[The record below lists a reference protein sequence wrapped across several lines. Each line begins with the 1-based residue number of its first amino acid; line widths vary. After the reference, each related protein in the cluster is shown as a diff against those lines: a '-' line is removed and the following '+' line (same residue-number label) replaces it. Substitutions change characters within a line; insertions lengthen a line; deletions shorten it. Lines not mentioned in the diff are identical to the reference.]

1 MQETGLPSDTDL
13 ESSRNTTPP
22 GTWNQFGKR
31 ENENKTS
38 VELIHKA
45 GPLVIVFPK
54 RVMSA
59 DMNRSL
65 HTVFPPLRK
74 ELQLMQRVDLSDFS
88 TWIR

>member
-1 MQETGLPSDTDL
+1 MEVHVDVSDFECRRPDCLLTQTWNLVETLP
-13 ESSRNTTPP
+13 PP

-54 RVMSA
+54 RVM
-59 DMNRSL
+59 
-65 HTVFPPLRK
+65 
-74 ELQLMQRVDLSDFS
+74 
-88 TWIR
+88 